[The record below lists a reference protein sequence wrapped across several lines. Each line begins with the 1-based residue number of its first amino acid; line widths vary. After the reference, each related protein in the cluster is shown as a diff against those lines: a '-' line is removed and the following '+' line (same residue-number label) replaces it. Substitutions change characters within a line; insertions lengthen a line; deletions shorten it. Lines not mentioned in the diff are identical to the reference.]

1 MKRNTPWRSLALG
14 ITLLGCAAS
23 AGAAALQ
30 PPAGYRT
37 AGRLVAKAAAPCTA
51 PPQPFTG
58 ELEFPSK
65 YEGSGRARDT
75 FNPESAAA
83 YKKKTQP
90 IVSME
95 KGLVSLVKHYQRSG
109 NLADADCAR
118 GWLLSW
124 AAADAMR
131 GVAKNHT
138 GRSLRKWSLGTMASA
153 YLQLKFA
160 PAQPL
165 AAHAKDAARI
175 ETWLSAMA
183 TQVAAEWPTNDP
195 IEKIN
200 NHYYWAA
207 WALMAT
213 AIATDR
219 REHFEAALALY
230 RVFEKQVDAD
240 GLLPNEMRRASRAA
254 EYHNYAM
261 APLAMIA
268 AFAKAN
274 GVTLAGEPGSA
285 LSRLAAQAQTA
296 LDDPQHF
303 KPQAGALQETKALEP
318 SSASAWLE
326 PYCWTL
332 ACSPSQQRRLA
343 ATRPLGNTRLGG
355 DLTAVFATP
364 STAAPAASAP

>member
-1 MKRNTPWRSLALG
+1 MSDPFFRWRALALG
-14 ITLLGCAAS
+14 ITLLAIVGSAS
-23 AGAAALQ
+23 AAPLQ
-30 PPAGYRT
+30 APAGYH
-37 AGRLVAKAAAPCTA
+37 APGRLIPKAAAPCTS
-51 PPQPFTG
+51 PPAPFTG
-58 ELEFPSK
+58 VLEFPSK
-65 YEGSGRARDT
+65 YEGSGRSRDT
-75 FNPESAAA
+75 FNAESAAA

-95 KGLVSLVKHYQRSG
+95 KGLVSLVKHYRRSG
-109 NLADADCAR
+109 NVADADCAL
-118 GWLLSW
+118 GWLSTW

-131 GVAKNHT
+131 GEARNHT

-160 PAQPL
+160 AAQPL
-165 AAHAKDAARI
+165 ASHPEKAARI
-175 ETWLSAMA
+175 EAWLAAIA
-183 TQVAAEWPTNDP
+183 TQVKAEWPASDP

-207 WALMAT
+207 WSLMAT

-219 REHFEAALALY
+219 RESFDSALVLY
-230 RVFEKQVDAD
+230 RVFEKQIDAD
-240 GLLPNEMRRASRAA
+240 GVLPNEMKRASRAA

-274 GVTLAGEPGSA
+274 GVELAANDDSA
-285 LSRLAAQAQTA
+285 LSRLAVRAQTA
-296 LDDPQHF
+296 LDDPQSF
-303 KPQAGALQETKALEP
+303 KAQAGAMQETKALEP

-332 ACSPSQQRRLA
+332 ACTPSQQQRLV
-343 ATRPLGNTRLGG
+343 ATRPLSNTRLGG
-355 DLTAVFATP
+355 DLTGVFLTT
-364 STAAPAASAP
+364 STTAIAQ